1 MSLQATRGEG
11 LPGATGLA
19 ATTPDKA
26 RGEARATFGE
36 ETWVAGPQAFL
47 FRCQDARR
55 GDRWTFC
62 VSRATLEELEPRT
75 PFKPATAFDALRARI
90 HSAASARMKVA
101 DPNVQQVLSAYDIRY
116 ARTGARRNEAKKQ
129 R

>member
-1 MSLQATRGEG
+1 MHSHGS
-11 LPGATGLA
+11 PGDPAIA
-19 ATTPDKA
+19 ATTPDKT
-26 RGEARATFGE
+26 RGETRSTFE
-36 ETWVAGPQAFL
+36 SETWVAGPQAFL

-62 VSRATLEELEPRT
+62 VSRSTLEELEPRV
-75 PFKPATAFDALRARI
+75 PFKPAVAFDALRARI

-101 DPNVQQVLSAYDIRY
+101 DPTVQQVLSAYDIRY
-116 ARTGARRNEAKKQ
+116 ARTGSRRNEGKKQ